1 MLISKTTTSA
11 HPRRRRWTRMAPA
24 LVAAAVLL
32 PGTISHAKV
41 DVVSTSADRAAGDI
55 GAPASTAQPR
65 PRPRPEWP
73 PTAQSVG
80 VPDGTKLSPHRGG
93 CTITG
98 ARTVITRKV
107 ITCAPLYVRAVGVV
121 IRDSVVNGWIQVGT
135 QDDFEPTV
143 ISDPEGDDP
152 IRLTLLDSEVNTPA
166 DSDFRPIS
174 SSHYVVK
181 RSYLH
186 GTESGA
192 ECHNACTIKRS
203 YVHGF
208 GEHASGLRIL
218 RNGTLKHNTI
228 WCEPNPN
235 SDEDEDG
242 VPDPDGG
249 CSGNLVMYEEFGTP
263 HNNVVKHN
271 YFPAGLFYYSLK
283 FNGSDDGDIR
293 IVDNRFGRPREG
305 TRVADDWD
313 ARPSN
318 VWSGNT
324 LTNGRVAR
332 P

>member
-1 MLISKTTTSA
+1 MYLTKTTTPLR
-11 HPRRRRWTRMAPA
+11 PRRIAA
-24 LVAAAVLL
+24 LALAAAVLL
-32 PGTISHAKV
+32 AGGMTSFA
-41 DVVSTSADRAAGDI
+41 DVGNASSPHDRSASSDATSATDQHRRA
-55 GAPASTAQPR
+55 R
-65 PRPRPEWP
+65 PWP
-73 PTAQSVG
+73 PTPRSVG
-80 VPDGTKLSPHRGG
+80 VPDGTRLSSYKGG
-93 CTITG
+93 CTITKAG
-98 ARTVITRKV
+98 TVINAKIV
-107 ITCAPLYVRAVGVV
+107 NCAPLYIKTVGVV
-121 IRDSVVNGWIQVGT
+121 IEDSLVNGSIQVGR
-135 QDDFEPTV
+135 QDDFDPTI

-152 IRLTLLDSEVNTPA
+152 IRLTVLDSEIDTPA

-208 GEHASGLRIL
+208 GQHASGLRIL

-228 WCEPNPN
+228 WCEPNRR
-235 SDEDEDG
+235 SDEDQNG

-263 HNNVVKHN
+263 HDNIVKHN

-283 FNGSDDGDIR
+283 FNGGDDGNIR
-293 IVDNRFGRPREG
+293 VVENRFGNPRSG

-313 ARPSN
+313 AKPTN
-318 VWSGNT
+318 VWSGNV
-324 LTNGRVAR
+324 LTDGRPAR